1 MKKLIYILLF
11 LLILTSC
18 NQTST
23 NPFYNIIKDYP
34 HNSNLINEYEKVYNE
49 TNNIIYAIN
58 KVNYPNFLTPNSSN
72 HLAFKINNL
81 QLVNT
86 NYKLSKTYIPKTL
99 VEVTNVDYIK
109 RSNQTM
115 MIDQNTLNAYILLF
129 NESLLNNLNLTIFSS
144 YRSYEYQESL
154 YNKEENSFIAAPGAS
169 EHQTGLAI
177 DISTKDTGLTKHFD
191 NTPECVWLTNN
202 AHKYGFI
209 KRYPKDKEHITG
221 YPYESWH
228 YRYVGVEVAKIIYN
242 NNLTLEE
249 YFYQYIIL

>member
-1 MKKLIYILLF
+1 MRKLIYIFLF

-18 NQTST
+18 KQLST
-23 NPFYNIIKDYP
+23 NSFYNIIKDYP
-34 HNSNLINEYEKVYNE
+34 HNRNLLNEYEKVYNE

-72 HLAFKINNL
+72 FLSFKKNNL

-86 NYKLSKTYIPKTL
+86 NYKLSKIYIPKTL
-99 VEVTNVDYIK
+99 TEVANVDYIK
-109 RSNQTM
+109 RTNVTM

-129 NESLLNNLNLTIFSS
+129 NDSLLHNLNLTIFSS

-154 YNKEENSFIAAPGAS
+154 YNKEDNSYVASPGSS

-177 DISTKDTGLTKHFD
+177 DISTKSAGLTQHFD
-191 NTPECVWLTNN
+191 NTPECIWLTNN

-209 KRYPKDKEHITG
+209 KRYPKEKEHITG

-228 YRYVGVEVAKIIYN
+228 YRYVGIEVAEIIYN